1 MSKRIV
7 IAGLSLALVATGCQ
21 SEGDRILQASAC
33 ETLSRVGQIARY
45 YADGG
50 LEERDDLP
58 HQVDQLRMQQIS
70 PEVEQS
76 RHGDTLREYRDAVLR
91 SLVRQ
96 NLVAATGDD
105 GPDWDAV
112 LDQGIESWDEFGCD
126 EQMLT
131 PAVWMPECD
140 ELEELRYQLRPTC
153 LSLEERETLRE
164 EQEEWL
170 EQQRSSAA
178 TDASSSGR
186 PDEGEPD
193 NP

>member
-1 MSKRIV
+1 MPKRIMM
-7 IAGLSLALVATGCQ
+7 AGLLLAVVGSACQ
-21 SEGDRILQASAC
+21 SDGDRILQASAC
-33 ETLSRVGQIARY
+33 ETLSGVGQVARY

-58 HQVDQLRMQQIS
+58 RQVDHLRMQQMS

-76 RHGDTLREYRDAVLR
+76 RHGDALQEYREEVLR

-96 NLVAATGDD
+96 NIVSATGDA
-105 GPDWDAV
+105 GPDWDALV
-112 LDQGIESWDEFGCD
+112 QRGIEEWDEFGCD
-126 EQMLT
+126 RQMLT

-153 LSLEERETLRE
+153 LSLDEREELRR

-170 EQQRSSAA
+170 EEQRSSA
-178 TDASSSGR
+178 SSEAQSQPRRG
-186 PDEGEPD
+186 
-193 NP
+193 